1 MTLFD
6 QIVVKIIQQQEDI
19 IGPIAVEQAEHVK
32 ELKIDW
38 SHHQVEVSGNA
49 PAALDKLVE
58 QYKIL
63 FGQIAVETC
72 KEAASN
78 LLSQLPAEEQPKSLR

>member
-1 MTLFD
+1 MSVFD

-19 IGPIAVEQAEHVK
+19 IGPVAVEQAKQVK

-38 SHHQVEVSGNA
+38 SKHEVEIGGN
-49 PAALDKLVE
+49 PQTALDKLVA
-58 QYKIL
+58 QYKVL

-72 KEAASN
+72 KEAAAK
-78 LLSQLPAEEQPKSLR
+78 LLQQLPSEQYPKSLQ